1 MSEKSVKLPE
11 FIEDSPQA
19 WWLTCESVFEV
30 KKVVKDIDKYNHFI
44 AALPATVTRK
54 LLDVLTYKGE
64 DTEKLSLLKQRLM
77 EMYAPTEDDCFTR
90 IMAMPMLQPGQ
101 KPTQMFANM
110 RALLPHDI
118 EDSVDSSF
126 FMRMHFLSRL
136 PENIKSLVYS
146 QGFKSTSRMAAFAD
160 SVVLSKGKSS
170 LPIQAASFSWS
181 QDVEEAEREAASA
194 APAVHAVQQTV
205 TAVKK
210 QTVKSSKRK
219 AGMCYYHSKFGAKA
233 EKCEGRGCYLSPPS
247 TTAKLSGNS

>member
-30 KKVVKDIDKYNHFI
+30 KKVIKDIDKYNHFI

-54 LLDVLTYKGE
+54 LLDVLTFKGE
-64 DTEKLSLLKQRLM
+64 DEEKLSLLKQRLM

-101 KPTQMFANM
+101 KPTQLFANL
-110 RALLPHDI
+110 RALLPHDV
-118 EDSVDSSF
+118 EDGVDSSF
-126 FMRMHFLSRL
+126 LFRMIFLSRL
-136 PENIKSLVYS
+136 PENVKSLVYS
-146 QGFKSTSRMAAFAD
+146 QGLKSASRMAAYAD
-160 SVVLSKGKSS
+160 SVVLCKGKSS
-170 LPIQAASFSWS
+170 LPVQTASFSWA
-181 QDVEEAEREAASA
+181 QEVEDADEA

-205 TAVKK
+205 KAVK
-210 QTVKSSKRK
+210 TVKSKKK
-219 AGMCYYHSKFGAKA
+219 AVMCYYHSKFGNKA